1 VQLQGELGRPG
12 VFAEPA
18 ERSVGA
24 EGGVNLTPVAA
35 ARPPIV
41 RARDAYICV
50 EMDRPNNR
58 YRTLILLGW
67 AGITLPIPTGPNDC
81 PLRYVRD
88 DGSLDYD
95 SDLVAYAACCRS
107 EKWRPLGYDREGE
120 RRVTL
125 EPAFWAEVLRR
136 VPERKRKRAEPTT
149 VEVAV

>member
-1 VQLQGELGRPG
+1 
-12 VFAEPA
+12 
-18 ERSVGA
+18 
-24 EGGVNLTPVAA
+24 VNLTPASA
-35 ARPPIV
+35 PRPPIV

-67 AGITLPIPTGPNDC
+67 AGITLPIPTEPGEC

-95 SDLVAYAACCRS
+95 SNLVAYAAGCRS
-107 EKWRPLGYDREGE
+107 EEWRALGYDREGE

-125 EPAFWAEVLRR
+125 EPAYWAEALRR
-136 VPERKRKRAEPTT
+136 VPERKRKRVEPTT
-149 VEVAV
+149 AEVAV

>member
-1 VQLQGELGRPG
+1 
-12 VFAEPA
+12 
-18 ERSVGA
+18 
-24 EGGVNLTPVAA
+24 VNLTPASA
-35 ARPPIV
+35 PRPPIV

-67 AGITLPIPTGPNDC
+67 AGITLPIPIEPGEC

-95 SDLVAYAACCRS
+95 SNLVAYAAGCRS
-107 EKWRPLGYDREGE
+107 EKWRALGYDREGE

-125 EPAFWAEVLRR
+125 EPAYWAEALRR
-136 VPERKRKRAEPTT
+136 VPERKRKRAESTA
-149 VEVAV
+149 VEVSV